1 MESFARLLI
10 AIPLVSYVLAVLSL
24 WVGLQ
29 INSFIFPIA
38 VCISV
43 LWECSDKRIR
53 GCVRWTTIVAVLVVL
68 SVTLGLSACIYDRS
82 FDGQWYHACTIREL
96 VNGWNPIYSS
106 ACNPSLIDGYTV
118 LWVEHYPRGIETIA
132 ATIVACMGNLDA
144 GKVLNLWFV
153 FSSIV
158 YIYLF
163 LCYCLPTMNKYLRI
177 WIALVVAL
185 NPVVIN
191 QMCTYYI
198 DWTLYTLLVIFL
210 INMYLFFVKGI
221 QRALHIDLLLLFF
234 IPTIKFNI
242 FFWIVLWGGICFFA
256 LLRKSRY
263 KHSFRFTAVCAVVV
277 LSGIGVGAYNPY
289 LTNWKEHG
297 SPVYPLSGNGK
308 VDIMD
313 CQVLP
318 AIRGKSNAEAALISV
333 ASNPSDDMLSE
344 DIHVFGISKI
354 DILSSVASDVRIGGF
369 GIFFFEA
376 ILLSIVLFVC
386 TGHIRRIRWYLSV
399 LVGLL
404 VSLVILPSGW
414 WARYVAF
421 FYLFPFVMLFYAER
435 FGLKT
440 RFSRGLHILILSLLS
455 AYIFICLSG
464 LVVKNIVYKETID
477 YVLEKMESSPGEAKL
492 YTRNYSFLD
501 KLERRSIPYKLFPD
515 TEMKDKLDI
524 PCPIYMNRTDF
535 DFETDQPW
543 ILSLR
548 PSFQLKWS
556 DNNRYE
562 GQDE

>member
-263 KHSFRFTAVCAVVV
+263 KHSFRLTAVCAVVV

-354 DILSSVASDVRIGGF
+354 DILSSVASDVRSDFVVYRFVRLYGAYSSYTLVSVGSCRFARFIGYSSVGVVGSICRLF
-369 GIFFFEA
+369 
-376 ILLSIVLFVC
+376 LSIPVRYAVLCRTVRVENPF
-386 TGHIRRIRWYLSV
+386 
-399 LVGLL
+399 
-404 VSLVILPSGW
+404 LPWTAYTDSF
-414 WARYVAF
+414 VAF
-421 FYLFPFVMLFYAER
+421 CRHFYLFVW
-435 FGLKT
+435 
-440 RFSRGLHILILSLLS
+440 
-455 AYIFICLSG
+455 LSG
-464 LVVKNIVYKETID
+464 
-477 YVLEKMESSPGEAKL
+477 
-492 YTRNYSFLD
+492 
-501 KLERRSIPYKLFPD
+501 
-515 TEMKDKLDI
+515 
-524 PCPIYMNRTDF
+524 
-535 DFETDQPW
+535 
-543 ILSLR
+543 
-548 PSFQLKWS
+548 
-556 DNNRYE
+556 
-562 GQDE
+562 